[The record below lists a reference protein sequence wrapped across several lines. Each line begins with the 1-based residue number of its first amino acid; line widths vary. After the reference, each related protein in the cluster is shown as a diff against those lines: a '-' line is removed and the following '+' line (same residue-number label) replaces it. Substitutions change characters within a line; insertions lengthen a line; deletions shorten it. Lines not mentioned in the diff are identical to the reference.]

1 MKEPESYP
9 ESVQE
14 FLVTFR
20 KNYSADHIIQCL
32 KDLKSVRALIVGETI
47 LDEYHH
53 VAVIGKPPKGTH
65 IAARYLREEMHAGGV
80 LACANH
86 LAGFCGEVDLLTVI
100 GRNDDSENFIKS
112 KLKPNVH
119 PHFFYQDKAIIKRR
133 FVDYAYAS
141 KIFEIY
147 ENEEPR
153 SGNNLGVVSAWIKE
167 NILRSAR
174 RYDLAIVLDYGH
186 NLFKKDLVET
196 ICQLPCFL
204 AVNAQ
209 TNTSNFG
216 YNLITKYP
224 RANYFCL
231 DEWELRLAYQ
241 DRDGAIEPMI
251 YTLGQRTSSPG
262 VVSVTRGHLGAVSY
276 DLKTGQLFQ
285 VPAFSKKIV
294 DTTGAGDAFLA
305 ITAPC
310 VAKGLPVDLVAFI
323 GNAVGALAVGYLG
336 NKLSIEADPLCQFIE
351 TLLN

>member
-1 MKEPESYP
+1 MKEPENYS

-20 KNYSADHIIQCL
+20 KNYSADHVIQCL

-86 LAGFCGEVDLLTVI
+86 MAGFCGEVDLLTVI
-100 GRNDDSENFIKS
+100 GRNDDSENFAKS
-112 KLKPNVH
+112 KLKPNIH
-119 PHFFYQDKAIIKRR
+119 PHFFYQDKAIVKRR

-141 KIFEIY
+141 KVFEIY
-147 ENEEPR
+147 ENEEPC
-153 SGNNLGVVSAWIKE
+153 SGNNSEVISAWIKE

-174 RYDLAIVLDYGH
+174 RYDLVIVLDYGH
-186 NLFKKDLVET
+186 NLFNKDLVET
-196 ICQLPCFL
+196 MCQLPCFL

-241 DRDGAIEPMI
+241 DREGAIEPMI
-251 YTLGQRTSSPG
+251 HTLGQRTSLPG

-310 VAKGLPVDLVAFI
+310 VAKCFPIDLVAFI
-323 GNAVGALAVGYLG
+323 GNVAGALAVGYLG
-336 NKLSIEADPLCQFIE
+336 NKSSIEAEDLYQFIRN
-351 TLLN
+351 LLK